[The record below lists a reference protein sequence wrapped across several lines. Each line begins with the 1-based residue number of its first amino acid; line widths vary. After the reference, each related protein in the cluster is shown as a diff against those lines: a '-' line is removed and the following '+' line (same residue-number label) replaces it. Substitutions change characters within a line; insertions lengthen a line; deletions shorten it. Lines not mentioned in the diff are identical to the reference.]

1 MNPPGRFLKQDAKTK
16 LWSDIGEKKALDKT
30 RQALREGAPELLKE
44 LEGGPGGDGTGGNN
58 EDEDH
63 VAPLQFSGTGHP
75 LTDSLTGN
83 ISLGSFSL
91 GNSFNTSGLN
101 TSLLAGSTASFNVPH
116 QVGASGI
123 MSSSINSMGMYDSGT
138 SSILAAAAQIQAQQ
152 QQQQRSQPAQS
163 PNTQAEWDAHAQL
176 QLLKHQMQ
184 MNPQQANVS
193 AAQQHQGGGGG
204 IRNDQNN
211 GFNAMLA
218 AAQAGNSNMANN
230 EMTAL
235 LAMMQNNASKM
246 NNSNGMGM
254 GNLNA
259 YQQQLAQMAMF
270 NQMNNSGSTLRTD
283 NRTGNIRNDMSQ
295 MNNHRSGA
303 NGNRNNDAVFGNDAT
318 KSYQAASFG
327 SFAQQHQQQQPP
339 QHEYQDT
346 SIPLKLPSSSIEG
359 NNNLRGMR
367 GSALNSSFT
376 RSQRIGL
383 KNSFTSRRPNRH
395 LTNSDLHSSLK
406 NSLMSIESLTLD
418 DIDAS
423 DFSGANMEGVFED
436 TVLEGVR
443 EEREKQHGGGPHDMS
458 VGDLDYGDKE

>member
-63 VAPLQFSGTGHP
+63 VSPLRFSGTGHP

-101 TSLLAGSTASFNVPH
+101 TSLLAGSTASFNVPQ

-152 QQQQRSQPAQS
+152 QLQQHQRSQPAQS
-163 PNTQAEWDAHAQL
+163 PNTQAEWDAHSQL

-218 AAQAGNSNMANN
+218 AV
-230 EMTAL
+230 L
-235 LAMMQNNASKM
+235 
-246 NNSNGMGM
+246 
-254 GNLNA
+254 
-259 YQQQLAQMAMF
+259 
-270 NQMNNSGSTLRTD
+270 
-283 NRTGNIRNDMSQ
+283 
-295 MNNHRSGA
+295 
-303 NGNRNNDAVFGNDAT
+303 
-318 KSYQAASFG
+318 
-327 SFAQQHQQQQPP
+327 
-339 QHEYQDT
+339 
-346 SIPLKLPSSSIEG
+346 
-359 NNNLRGMR
+359 
-367 GSALNSSFT
+367 SA
-376 RSQRIGL
+376 
-383 KNSFTSRRPNRH
+383 
-395 LTNSDLHSSLK
+395 
-406 NSLMSIESLTLD
+406 
-418 DIDAS
+418 
-423 DFSGANMEGVFED
+423 
-436 TVLEGVR
+436 
-443 EEREKQHGGGPHDMS
+443 
-458 VGDLDYGDKE
+458 